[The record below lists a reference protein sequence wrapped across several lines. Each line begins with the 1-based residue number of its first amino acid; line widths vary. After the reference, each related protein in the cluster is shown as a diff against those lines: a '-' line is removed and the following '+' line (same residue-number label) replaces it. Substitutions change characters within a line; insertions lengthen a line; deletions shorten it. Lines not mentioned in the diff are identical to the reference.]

1 LLVGYTLIHNGG
13 LEDLTWSSFGTYPAS
28 TAALVAPTTEG
39 KKLVSI
45 PQTNC
50 TQRNEF
56 YRMPTILVL
65 LRFNRELG
73 KSANLLHQV
82 SQQAVL
88 AI

>member
-1 LLVGYTLIHNGG
+1 LLFGYTLIHNGG
-13 LEDLTWSSFGTYPAS
+13 LEELTWSSFGTYPAS

-39 KKLVSI
+39 KKVSI
-45 PQTNC
+45 PKTNC

-56 YRMPTILVL
+56 YRILTISVL
-65 LRFNRELG
+65 PRFNRDLG

-82 SQQAVL
+82 SQQAAL